1 MRFWDSSA
9 FVPLIIDEATTERL
23 RAVMSED
30 TDIAVWMLTS
40 VELLSAIGRLDRLSD
55 GLDDLIAGMR
65 IEALGRYRQLTL
77 VTEVD
82 AVRRR
87 AERLVGIHPLTA
99 ADALQLAAAQVASQ
113 DRPDTLEFVTL
124 DSRLAKAAR
133 LEGFRVLP
141 SATRVA

>member
-1 MRFWDSSA
+1 MRFWDTSA
-9 FVPLIIDEATTERL
+9 LIPLVIDEAMTERL
-23 RAVMSED
+23 RALMTED

-40 VELLSAIGRLDRLSD
+40 VELLSTIGRLDRASH
-55 GLDDLIAGMR
+55 GLDDLISGIR
-65 IEALGRYRQLTL
+65 IDAIERYKQWTL

-82 AVRRR
+82 SVRRR

-113 DRPDTLEFVTL
+113 DKPETLAFVTV
-124 DSRLAKAAR
+124 DAQLAKAAR

-141 SATRVA
+141 A